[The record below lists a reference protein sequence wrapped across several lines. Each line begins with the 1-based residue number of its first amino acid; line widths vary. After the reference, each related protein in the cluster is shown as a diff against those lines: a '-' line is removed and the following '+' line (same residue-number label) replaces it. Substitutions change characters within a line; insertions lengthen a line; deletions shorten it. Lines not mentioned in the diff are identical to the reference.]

1 MQYLRIIILPPNDC
15 ENDDP
20 QSFKDLIK
28 DRLFPNVQNCSDNK
42 YIPIMHLPLL
52 FMSLAEL
59 EKAKTEAEISIEMSH
74 HGSTANR
81 NDKSNF

>member
-52 FMSLAEL
+52 FLSLAEL
-59 EKAKTEAEISIEMSH
+59 EKAKTEAEIVL
-74 HGSTANR
+74 R
-81 NDKSNF
+81 